1 MQDLVKLDSASLA
14 AALNPP
20 QLEAVTHSPGP
31 QLILAGAGSGKTR
44 VLTYKIAWLIRER
57 NVRPWEILAVTFT
70 NKAAQEMRLRIS
82 KLLGPDGYSGNLRWV
97 GTFHSICARLLRF
110 HATRLGYTSNF
121 TIFDTDDQ
129 KRFIRQILKA
139 ERLEDDAQFSPDAVR
154 AFIGRHKNQGIQA
167 AEAKLNAQ
175 DRYEERMAHLYHR
188 YQEELKKNNGMDFD
202 DLIFMA
208 IRLLESFPE
217 VRQVFAAGFRYILID
232 EYQDTNKAQY
242 KLIRLLV
249 GGHNN
254 LVVVGDDDQSIYGWR
269 GADIGNI
276 LSFKKDFPQ
285 ARVTKLEQ
293 NYRSTANILGVASSV
308 IRNNKNRMD
317 KTIWT
322 ANQPGAKITM
332 LELDDEILEA
342 AWVARRIR
350 EDDRDGPGPGR
361 FKPGDTAIFYRTNAQ
376 SRVMEDEL
384 RRHRIPYLI
393 VGGIRFYERKEVKDL
408 MAYLRVLSNPS
419 DSVSLARIINVPKR
433 GIGDKSIGG
442 IQDYAFDHGLQF
454 IDALRR
460 PEAAGLSSGAAK
472 RITEFVT
479 LLDTLRALAANEPL
493 PSLIAEIIARTGYRA
508 HLEEEGT
515 DEALDR
521 LANVEELVSAAQ
533 DFLRRRSDGELDQ
546 ANDPLAQEA
555 DQAQR
560 ALELKFPLPESD
572 GRGKGGAAGATGG
585 AIEAASR
592 ESQAPS
598 PQPAMDGEAW
608 VFFGNAPGSGTSGAP
623 GPALAAAFSQA
634 ESISDGQPGVSSD
647 NARIRDLD
655 FFLQEI
661 SLLADTDGLK
671 ASQEAVTLMT
681 VHSAKGLEFPRVFV
695 TGLEDGLF
703 PMMRQDMDGDVEE
716 ERRLFYVAVTRARQE
731 LSLSYAHRRRR
742 YGMYQES
749 AGSRFFREID
759 KQFLEIARPA
769 APGPYARTG
778 FGGGGGFSG
787 GGRGGSYGGG
797 SGPKRGAFGG
807 NGGYG
812 GGGLGAGGG
821 RGGDDSGA
829 TPTPDYEDYS
839 QETEVGFQKG
849 QRVRH
854 EKFGDGT
861 VVGLDGSGESARVH
875 VTFGDHIRRVLMV
888 KYAKLTVI

>member
-1 MQDLVKLDSASLA
+1 ASLA

-20 QLEAVTHSPGP
+20 QLEAVTHGPGP

-44 VLTYKIAWLIRER
+44 VLTFKIAWLIRER

-70 NKAAQEMRLRIS
+70 NKAAQEMRQRIS
-82 KLLGPDGYSGNLRWV
+82 GLIGYAGNLRWV

-110 HATRLGYTSNF
+110 HAARLGYTPNF

-129 KRFIRQILKA
+129 KRFIKQILKA
-139 ERLEDDAQFSPDAVR
+139 ERLEDDARFSQDAVR
-154 AFIGRHKNQGIQA
+154 AFIGRHKNQGIPSTQ
-167 AEAKLNAQ
+167 AKLDAE

-188 YQEELKKNNGMDFD
+188 YQEELQKNNGMDFD

-242 KLIRLLV
+242 RLIRLLV
-249 GGHNN
+249 GGHHN

-276 LSFKKDFPQ
+276 LSFQKDFPE

-293 NYRSTANILGVASSV
+293 NYRSTANILGVAGSV

-322 ANQPGAKITM
+322 SNEPGSKITM

-350 EDDRDGPGPGR
+350 EDDR
-361 FKPGDTAIFYRTNAQ
+361 FKPGDTAVFYRTNAQ

-408 MAYLRVLSNPS
+408 MAYLRAISNPS
-419 DSVSLARIINVPKR
+419 DSVALDRIINVPKR
-433 GIGDKSIGG
+433 GIGDKSINA
-442 IQDYAFDHGLQF
+442 IKDFAFDNGLLL
-454 IDALRR
+454 IDALRL
-460 PEAAGLSSGAAK
+460 PEKAGLSSGAAK
-472 RITEFVT
+472 RITEFAA
-479 LLDTLRALAANEPL
+479 LLDTLRVLAANEPL
-493 PSLIAEIIARTGYRA
+493 PSLIAEIISRTGYRA

-533 DFLRRRSDGELDQ
+533 DFLRRRTDGELDQ
-546 ANDPLAQEA
+546 ANDPDAPEAERAQY
-555 DQAQR
+555 
-560 ALELKFPLPESD
+560 ALELKFPLPEEAGD
-572 GRGKGGAAGATGG
+572 APPADNGRL
-585 AIEAASR
+585 
-592 ESQAPS
+592 Q
-598 PQPAMDGEAW
+598 
-608 VFFGNAPGSGTSGAP
+608 
-623 GPALAAAFSQA
+623 
-634 ESISDGQPGVSSD
+634 
-647 NARIRDLD
+647 DLD
-655 FFLQEI
+655 LFLQEI
-661 SLLADTDGLK
+661 SLLADADGLK

-703 PMMRQDMDGDVEE
+703 PMMRQDGDGDVEE
-716 ERRLFYVAVTRARQE
+716 ERRLFYVAVTRARRE

-749 AGSRFFREID
+749 VGSRFFREID
-759 KQFLEIARPA
+759 KQYLEIARPA
-769 APGPYARTG
+769 PSPYSRSG
-778 FGGGGGFSG
+778 FGSG
-787 GGRGGSYGGG
+787 G
-797 SGPKRGAFGG
+797 
-807 NGGYG
+807 GGYG
-812 GGGLGAGGG
+812 GGGGGYGSGGGGSRGRFGGYSGGGLGTAGG
-821 RGGDDSGA
+821 RGSDDFGA

-839 QETEVGFQKG
+839 QEQEVGYRKG

-854 EKFGDGT
+854 DKFGEGT

-888 KYAKLTVI
+888 KYAKLTVVG